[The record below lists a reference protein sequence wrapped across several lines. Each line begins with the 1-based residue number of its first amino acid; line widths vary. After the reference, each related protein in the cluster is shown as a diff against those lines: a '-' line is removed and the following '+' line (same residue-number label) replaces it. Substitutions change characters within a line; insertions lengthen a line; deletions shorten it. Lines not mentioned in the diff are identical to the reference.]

1 MLFYTAVFNAIQSV
15 LVRIVSARRTD
26 RAWVQ
31 TEDIDIGHYVA
42 IRKEFDRVDNELKQ
56 VEQELDHESEGV
68 GRNDGIASPERPN
81 LGASR
86 SEHDQQQQQLR
97 QSQSF
102 LLSIRDYFRETIN
115 DISLRVR
122 HPQLSHRKRELL
134 VPLRFHELRAHFIDT
149 NNLPPKFKVSHYLKR
164 SLTSVLLDFVHISSS
179 AWVMLMATGNL
190 IYFLSG
196 IILSKT
202 RSKYAVP
209 EFLVIVFFVMC
220 VFFVVCVLGIY
231 FKMKKIFSKILQ

>member
-56 VEQELDHESEGV
+56 VERQLDHEEEGI
-68 GRNDGIASPERPN
+68 GKDGGNEPPERPR
-81 LGASR
+81 LGVPR
-86 SEHDQQQQQLR
+86 NENEQQQQEQQ
-97 QSQSF
+97 QSVSF
-102 LLSIRDYFRETIN
+102 LASVRDYFREAIN
-115 DISLRVR
+115 DLSLRFR

-196 IILSKT
+196 MILSKT
-202 RSKYAVP
+202 RSKYSVP

-231 FKMKKIFSKILQ
+231 FKIKKIFSKILQ